1 MAVNHCRARHTP
13 TISDNTEG
21 PPVAILISVELT
33 KLKQLTG
40 GRHSGDVQKK
50 SMRREFSAV
59 FEKYASIFSLFVLSK
74 VTSEKRDGGCLLGML
89 RVQISPN
96 LPVMHRF

>member
-21 PPVAILISVELT
+21 LPVAILISEELT

-40 GRHSGDVQKK
+40 GRHSGAVQKK
-50 SMRREFSAV
+50 SMRRVFSAV
-59 FEKYASIFSLFVLSK
+59 FEKYASIFSLFFLCSFYRKSRLKNVMADAFW
-74 VTSEKRDGGCLLGML
+74 VCFGCKFPL
-89 RVQISPN
+89 IYP
-96 LPVMHRF
+96 